1 MVRTDPPGCVAGGMV
16 KTPCKGTGLG
26 EAHGGNGRGA
36 FRSGAGAQKGDP
48 RGPSPAFL
56 FGIPPLEEVEAPRSA
71 AVERSSQLPV
81 CAPARPALTMRPL
94 VLLWACLVLPGYGTL
109 VGPKEISGF
118 VGDTVSLQCTYGE
131 ALKTHRKYWCRKIGY
146 LIARCSGTVFSGGYG
161 QDGRVS
167 VHDSPRELRF
177 KVILRNLT
185 LEDEGQYFCGI
196 QRLGLDDSFSV
207 SLHIFPASP
216 GLHLTVS
223 TAKLGKT
230 GAEASPSAGTFPSE
244 HLATSPHAGTSPY
257 AGISP
262 FARTTPHPATSP
274 YAGASAFARS
284 TPHPATSP
292 YAGTTPHPATSPP
305 AGISRPTT
313 QLDSTSAKDT
323 SLVRRSSTVKSGT
336 SIPMT
341 RILAPVLVL
350 LALLLATGLA
360 ALGSWVLQRRKEAQL
375 TAETERKEKL
385 QLSHSASEEDGA
397 CLRDPEGDVTPGPPL
412 PVSGEGPGLSEFI
425 SG

>member
-1 MVRTDPPGCVAGGMV
+1 MFPTEIH
-16 KTPCKGTGLG
+16 GLP
-26 EAHGGNGRGA
+26 EWCAQTLRGA
-36 FRSGAGAQKGDP
+36 WPGAWLRPPARVRDWEKRTEGTAEAPSGPALGR
-48 RGPSPAFL
+48 RGVTRAAPPLPSSSAS
-56 FGIPPLEEVEAPRSA
+56 PLEEVEAPRSA

-146 LIARCSGTVFSGGYG
+146 LIARCSGTVFSGEYG
-161 QDGRVS
+161 QEGRVS

-207 SLHIFPASP
+207 SLHVFP
-216 GLHLTVS
+216 
-223 TAKLGKT
+223 
-230 GAEASPSAGTFPSE
+230 
-244 HLATSPHAGTSPY
+244 
-257 AGISP
+257 
-262 FARTTPHPATSP
+262 
-274 YAGASAFARS
+274 
-284 TPHPATSP
+284 
-292 YAGTTPHPATSPP
+292 GTTPHPATSPP

-323 SLVRRSSTVKSGT
+323 SLVRRSSTAKSGT

-360 ALGSWVLQRRKEAQL
+360 TLGSWVLQRRKEAQL

-385 QLSHSASEEDGA
+385 QLSHSPLESSWVPEYTAINPAGPTGPPASPNTEIRCLSQASEEDGA

-412 PVSGEGPGLSEFI
+412 PVSREGPGLSEFI